1 MESARLNHMEEENT
15 EDNFDDIAFMPRRHW
30 ILPLGAICFAV
41 AVLGGLM
48 WALTETNANTN
59 LTFQGNR
66 RATDIRGRAATPL
79 RESFYKDPASP
90 VGTSGALTAD
100 AGQPVGTSAAA
111 APIQDLGTILGTD
124 NPRTLV
130 GRRVEIT
137 VPVVQD
143 QTLTKFWIGAQ
154 EDRMLVILGRD
165 TRDGGERQA
174 SVPPEHG
181 IAPLQKGQQAVV
193 SGIVERVPGPEQRFS
208 WDLTA
213 AQARELE
220 RRGVYI
226 RADKVTAQN

>member
-1 MESARLNHMEEENT
+1 MDSARLNRMEDENT

-30 ILPLGAICFAV
+30 VVPLAAICFAV
-41 AVLGGLM
+41 AVLGGVM
-48 WALTETNANTN
+48 WALSETNANTN

-90 VGTSGALTAD
+90 VGTSGLLTTAT
-100 AGQPVGTSAAA
+100 AGQPAGTSAAA
-111 APIQDLGTILGTD
+111 EPIQDLSTILGTD

-130 GRRVEIT
+130 GRRVEIS

-143 QTLTKFWIGAQ
+143 QTLTKFWIGPQ
-154 EDRMLVILGRD
+154 EDRMLVVLARD

-174 SVPPEHG
+174 SVPPQHG
-181 IAPLQKGQQAVV
+181 IVPLRRGQGAVV
-193 SGIVERVPGPEQRFS
+193 SGVVERVPRPEERAS

-213 AQARELE
+213 AQTRDVE

-226 RADKVTAQN
+226 RADKVTAQ